1 MLKKGITFFLLS
13 IFIVSTSIPT
23 IISLV
28 DTNTD
33 ISFLIDVNEEENTEK
48 ELSKDSETK
57 IVHIRT
63 TKLFHY
69 GLELSDLTSFYLKN
83 YARPYLN
90 LVSPPPEQHIV

>member
-1 MLKKGITFFLLS
+1 MLKKGIAFFLLS
-13 IFIVSTSIPT
+13 IFIMSASIPT
-23 IISLV
+23 IISFV

-33 ISFLIDVNEEENTEK
+33 ISFLIDVNEEENKEK

-57 IVHIRT
+57 IVHINSTR
-63 TKLFHY
+63 LSY
-69 GLELSDLTSFYLKN
+69 YNLELSDLTIFYLRN